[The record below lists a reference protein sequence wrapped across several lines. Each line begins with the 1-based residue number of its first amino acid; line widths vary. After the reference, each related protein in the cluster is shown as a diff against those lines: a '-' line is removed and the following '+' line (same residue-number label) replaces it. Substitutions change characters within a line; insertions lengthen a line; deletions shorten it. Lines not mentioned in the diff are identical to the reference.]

1 MGAAGP
7 HVIGVD
13 VGTQSTK
20 AVLVDAAGQV
30 VAQHAQGYALET
42 PQQSWAQQSAQV
54 WLDACVACIRGVMA
68 SSGIASRA
76 VQALGISSLGGGSG
90 IPVDAALAP
99 LHPCL
104 IWMDRRATREAA
116 FVNAHLD
123 AQRLRAITG
132 NGIDSFHGFTKMM
145 WLRDHVPGVWARARH
160 LLPPNSWINAQFT
173 GQVAVDHSAAG
184 NIGGIYDIA
193 RRAWSAEG
201 LAMLGIPAS
210 LMPGRLLE
218 SSEVAGRLLPGWAAR
233 LGLPAGLPVVAGGV
247 DAGAATL
254 AAGATRPGNH
264 VAMLGTSMCWGTIRQ
279 SVDADHGLVSFPH
292 VFNALRDIYVFGGS
306 MTAGGAISWFRE
318 NFCHAEAAAA
328 GAQGADPHTLLD
340 RAAAPLPPGCDGLLF
355 LPYLMGE
362 RSPVWDA
369 QASGSFIGLGL
380 QHGRAH
386 LYRAVL
392 EGIAFALRHTIDAGS
407 LGTEALDPRLVVVGG
422 VSRSDLCM
430 QIVADVCGRPVF
442 TLGDEVEA
450 PLGAAM
456 LAALGTGMLDADGV
470 RRGWATAVAR
480 AVPSAGRAA
489 RYEALY
495 AQYRAAYPALRPV
508 MHRLRELPQAQ

>member
-1 MGAAGP
+1 MSATGP
-7 HVIGVD
+7 LVIGVD

-20 AVLVDAAGQV
+20 AVLVDARGR
-30 VAQHAQGYALET
+30 VAAQQAQGYALET
-42 PQQSWAQQSAQV
+42 PRQSWAQQWPQV
-54 WLDACVACIRGVMA
+54 WLDACAACIRGVMA
-68 SSGIASRA
+68 RSGIEPAM

-90 IPVDAALAP
+90 IPVDGAMTP

-104 IWMDRRATREAA
+104 IWMDQRAQREAA
-116 FVNAHLD
+116 FVSDHLD
-123 AQRLRAITG
+123 AARLRAITG
-132 NGIDSFHGFTKMM
+132 NGVDSFYGFTKMM
-145 WLRDHVPGVWARARH
+145 WLRDHAPQVWARTRH
-160 LLPPNSWINAQFT
+160 LLPPNSWINAQLT
-173 GQVAVDHSAAG
+173 GRVAVDHSSAG
-184 NIGGIYDIA
+184 NIGGVYDIG
-193 RRAWSAEG
+193 RRAWSLEG
-201 LAMLGIPAS
+201 LEILGIPAPM
-210 LMPGRLLE
+210 MPEHLLQ
-218 SSEVAGRLLPGWAAR
+218 SSELAGTLLPGWAAR
-233 LGLPAGLPVVAGGV
+233 LGLPEGLPVVAGGV

-292 VFNALRDIYVFGGS
+292 VFNPLEDIYVFGGS

-318 NFCHAEAAAA
+318 NFCQAEVAVAQ
-328 GAQGADPHTLLD
+328 AQGLDAHQLLD
-340 RAAAPLPPGCDGLLF
+340 REAAPLPPGCDGLLF

-369 QASGSFIGLGL
+369 RASGSFIGLGL
-380 QHGRAH
+380 QHGRPH

-407 LGTEALDPRLVVVGG
+407 LGAEALDERLVVVGG

-456 LAALGTGMLDADGV
+456 LAALGVGMIDADGV
-470 RRGWATAVAR
+470 RWGWATAVPR
-480 AVPSAGRAA
+480 ALPVAA
-489 RYEALY
+489 RVDRYAALY
-495 AQYRAAYPALRPV
+495 EQYRAAYPALKPT
-508 MHRLRELPQAQ
+508 MHGLRGLPPSQ